1 MAICYNRRRIFCA
14 TYVVNLCF
22 INKPCILL
30 TCHLTGSMATP
41 LAVTNLPWVEKYR
54 PESLDDLISQKEIV
68 SFQSTS
74 DSNNVMFIL
83 LQLSDFS
90 HLSSRIGYW
99 LGGRNSAADS
109 RESAR
114 KRADSARFRADPPDV
129 RQKYFSA
136 DSAERPANVRRT
148 PADSAR
154 IRADP
159 RGVRRELAEE
169 FTRKMSAD
177 NNLPYTTVLRGE
189 TSAADVLPPR
199 K

>member
-1 MAICYNRRRIFCA
+1 MDSLTLKQQLFDV
-14 TYVVNLCF
+14 TDFVGVF
-22 INKPCILL
+22 PFDLL
-30 TCHLTGSMATP
+30 P
-41 LAVTNLPWVEKYR
+41 
-54 PESLDDLISQKEIV
+54 
-68 SFQSTS
+68 
-74 DSNNVMFIL
+74 
-83 LQLSDFS
+83 
-90 HLSSRIGYW
+90 GYW
-99 LGGRNSAADS
+99 LGGRTSAADS

-114 KRADSARFRADPPDV
+114 IRADSARFRADPPDV

-159 RGVRRELAEE
+159 RGVRGELAEE

>member
-1 MAICYNRRRIFCA
+1 MKFDDGDIIKNFQIYPCRMA
-14 TYVVNLCF
+14 
-22 INKPCILL
+22 
-30 TCHLTGSMATP
+30 
-41 LAVTNLPWVEKYR
+41 
-54 PESLDDLISQKEIV
+54 
-68 SFQSTS
+68 S
-74 DSNNVMFIL
+74 DSYV
-83 LQLSDFS
+83 
-90 HLSSRIGYW
+90 GYW
-99 LGGRNSAADS
+99 LGGRPSAAVP

-114 KRADSARFRADPPDV
+114 KRADSARFRAVPANF
-129 RQKYFSA
+129 RQNYFPA

-177 NNLPYTTVLRGE
+177 KNLSYTSASRGR

-199 K
+199 KY

>member
-1 MAICYNRRRIFCA
+1 M
-14 TYVVNLCF
+14 
-22 INKPCILL
+22 P
-30 TCHLTGSMATP
+30 
-41 LAVTNLPWVEKYR
+41 
-54 PESLDDLISQKEIV
+54 
-68 SFQSTS
+68 
-74 DSNNVMFIL
+74 SNFMNYQCL
-83 LQLSDFS
+83 NC
-90 HLSSRIGYW
+90 GYW
-99 LGGRNSAADS
+99 LGRRTSAADS

-114 KRADSARFRADPPDV
+114 IRADSARFRADPPDV

-159 RGVRRELAEE
+159 RGLRGELAEE

-177 NNLPYTTVLRGE
+177 KNLPNTTVPRGK

>member
-1 MAICYNRRRIFCA
+1 MSMGNYKS
-14 TYVVNLCF
+14 Y
-22 INKPCILL
+22 LL
-30 TCHLTGSMATP
+30 T
-41 LAVTNLPWVEKYR
+41 R
-54 PESLDDLISQKEIV
+54 
-68 SFQSTS
+68 F
-74 DSNNVMFIL
+74 
-83 LQLSDFS
+83 
-90 HLSSRIGYW
+90 GYW
-99 LGGRNSAADS
+99 LGGRTSAADS

-114 KRADSARFRADPPDV
+114 IRADSARFRADPPDV

-148 PADSAR
+148 PVDSAR

-159 RGVRRELAEE
+159 RGVRGELAEE

>member
-1 MAICYNRRRIFCA
+1 MHKELCKLQVVPPPLPPWARIA
-14 TYVVNLCF
+14 AN
-22 INKPCILL
+22 
-30 TCHLTGSMATP
+30 
-41 LAVTNLPWVEKYR
+41 E
-54 PESLDDLISQKEIV
+54 
-68 SFQSTS
+68 
-74 DSNNVMFIL
+74 
-83 LQLSDFS
+83 
-90 HLSSRIGYW
+90 GYW
-99 LGGRNSAADS
+99 LGGRTSAADS
-109 RESAR
+109 PESVR
-114 KRADSARFRADPPDV
+114 IRADSARFRADPPDV

-136 DSAERPANVRRT
+136 DSAERPANVRRK

-177 NNLPYTTVLRGE
+177 KNLSYTTVLRGK